1 MKTAF
6 KRVTRGIIPQS
17 AGSLNFWAKTFWPFS
32 REKKTHKLIKIN
44 CLEIDFN
51 ESERTTA
58 AYLLP

>member
-6 KRVTRGIIPQS
+6 KRVTRCIILLS
-17 AGSLNFWAKTFWPFS
+17 ERSLNRLAKIFWPFS
-32 REKKTHKLIKIN
+32 RKKHHKLIKIN

-51 ESERTTA
+51 ESEHTTA